1 MGNNSDIILISGD
14 ITNDE
19 TIKQYNLFEECLK
32 ETIPNMKI
40 LSVAGNHDIPITKE
54 QAGIYNYL
62 NFQDKLLK
70 KIDSYEIGIDGAYTV
85 YIRDLE
91 IIGLQAVIENRR
103 FLFEDER

>member
-40 LSVAGNHDIPITKE
+40 LSVAGNHDIPI
-54 QAGIYNYL
+54 QIL
-62 NFQDKLLK
+62 H
-70 KIDSYEIGIDGAYTV
+70 AYHLPSFSNSM
-85 YIRDLE
+85 IS
-91 IIGLQAVIENRR
+91 G
-103 FLFEDER
+103 